1 MAPFVGVTQEH
12 IDSWNENGYCVF
24 EQILPPEL
32 LADLRKLTD
41 TARDIARNEYK
52 NSAAGKMLAA
62 RGRAEAQ
69 RLQPIHR
76 PDLPYEP
83 IAALYSLESL
93 RDAIAAVHPDSA
105 AQLGKLDPVVVDGV
119 GQVQLGV
126 LIEPEESA
134 WCTNWHRDWVHHAL
148 GASRP
153 EQHPTRG
160 HTQKSAAFDEVFRDS
175 SYFNQINLPLYD
187 DSSLWVV
194 PGSHKRFDSPEE
206 IAHFP
211 ILPAPAPDL
220 RNLTDEEREAACRQY
235 CEAMPGAVQ
244 LHLRAGDFAMYRNSL
259 WHIGSYVPYVKR
271 ATLHDIIDT
280 PAMAKWVHSNVPNH
294 FSTSTLDRQNGNR
307 GKRDKPA
314 EDTVAHAHG
323 LWAVKANA
331 RL

>member
-1 MAPFVGVTQEH
+1 MAPFGGVTAEH
-12 IDSWNENGYCVF
+12 IESWNDLGYCVF
-24 EQILPPEL
+24 EQILPLQL
-32 LADLRKLTD
+32 LADLRTLTN

-52 NSAAGKMLAA
+52 NSAAGKTLSAK
-62 RGRAEAQ
+62 GRLEAQ

-93 RDAIAAVHPDSA
+93 RNAIAAVHPDST
-105 AQLGKLDPVVVDGV
+105 AQLGKLEPVVVDGV

-126 LIEPEESA
+126 LIEPAEQA

-148 GASRP
+148 GARRP
-153 EQHPTRG
+153 EQHSHMG
-160 HTQKSAAFDEVFRDS
+160 HTQKSAAFDEVFRDT

-194 PGSHKRFDSPEE
+194 PGSHRRFDSHEE

-211 ILPAPAPDL
+211 VLPAPAPDL
-220 RNLTDEEREAACRQY
+220 QGLIAEEREAACHQY
-235 CEAMPGAVQ
+235 CEEMPGAVQ

-259 WHIGSYVPYVKR
+259 WHVGSYVPYVKR

-280 PAMAKWVHSNVPNH
+280 ASMAQWVSANVPNH
-294 FSTSTLDRQNGNR
+294 FSTSTLDRQNG
-307 GKRDKPA
+307 KRDKPA
-314 EDTVAHAHG
+314 NDTLANAHG
-323 LWAVKANA
+323 FSTARASA